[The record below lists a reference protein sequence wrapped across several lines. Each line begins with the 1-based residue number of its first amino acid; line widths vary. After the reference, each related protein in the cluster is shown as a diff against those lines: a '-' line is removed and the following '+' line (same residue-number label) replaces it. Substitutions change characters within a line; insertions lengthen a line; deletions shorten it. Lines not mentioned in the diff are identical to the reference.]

1 MTRKKINKIGN
12 INPVAWDL
20 ARKINP
26 DEMSRK
32 EIYNIFE
39 SEAGWCQDT
48 VDRMLPSKY
57 RAGGTYDRILCDL
70 ENMKPGWYAVS
81 QIKGN
86 GHWDG
91 WFSLQG
97 LYIAWTGLVLN
108 GYVEYKIGPGSV
120 PCIIWKK
127 NPDQPKGRPGY
138 LRPVGHYTD
147 GTRTFKNLLWFRR
160 TKKPYPKYLI
170 HSKLGI

>member
-108 GYVEYKIGPGSV
+108 GYVEYKIASGTIDGWQRGGPR
-120 PCIIWKK
+120 
-127 NPDQPKGRPGY
+127 NY
-138 LRPVGHYTD
+138 
-147 GTRTFKNLLWFRR
+147 KNLLWFRR